1 MNKDI
6 WRDRLYAVC
15 FIIGLFVLGYI
26 VLRALSYVKIVVII
40 LAVSIIF
47 AYILAPVVRFFN
59 SPIILTFPGYISVFN
74 KKIKAFKKKE
84 IVLKKEGFSKVF
96 SVLIVYIFLFILLWL
111 AASYVFPRIVFEFHD
126 FNKDFP
132 QIASEVKKALQNLS
146 QWIHSE
152 FPSHYANKM
161 LRGLTESFL
170 VEVRNIGMVVF
181 HQTLPFM
188 FRLFSSMAIVFIVPL
203 VTFYILMDADKYK
216 KGFMRLIPA
225 DKKQN
230 VLELFKKIDITL
242 GRFIRGQLI
251 VCVCIGIS
259 VAIVLSLWGIEYSLL
274 IGVFSGVIDIIPYVG
289 VIVSMVPAVL
299 LALLKSPWIA
309 IGVFLTLIIIHWSE
323 GHIII
328 PLVVGQVVGLPPLV
342 IIVSLLAGAELM
354 GIPGMFL
361 AVPAAAVVRVIVNH
375 YTEFYHHQK

>member
-1 MNKDI
+1 MNTLNKDI
-6 WRDRLYAVC
+6 WRERLYAVL
-15 FIIGLFVLGYI
+15 FIIAVLLLGYI

-40 LAVSIIF
+40 LAVSTIF

-59 SPIILTFPGYISVFN
+59 SPIILTFPGYISLFN
-74 KKIKAFKKKE
+74 KRIKVFKKKE
-84 IVLKKEGFSKVF
+84 IILKKEGFSKIF

-111 AASYVFPRIVFEFHD
+111 AASYVLPRIVFEFHD

-132 QIASEVKKALQNLS
+132 QIACEIRNTLHNLS
-146 QWIHSE
+146 RWIHLQL
-152 FPSHYANKM
+152 PPYYANKM
-161 LRGLTESFL
+161 LGGLTESFL
-170 VEVRNIGMVVF
+170 AEVRAIGMTVF

-188 FRLFSSMAIVFIVPL
+188 FRFFSSMAIVFIVPL
-203 VTFYILMDADKYK
+203 VTFYILMDTDKYK
-216 KGFMRLIPA
+216 KGFMLLIPA

-230 VLELFKKIDITL
+230 ILDLFKKIDITL

-251 VCVCIGIS
+251 VCICIGIS
-259 VAIVLSLWGIEYSLL
+259 VAIVLGLWGIEYSLL
-274 IGVFSGVIDIIPYVG
+274 IGVFSGIIDIIPYVG

-309 IGVFLTLIIIHWSE
+309 VGVFLTLIIIHWSE

-342 IIVSLLAGAELM
+342 IIVALLAGAELM

-361 AVPAAAVVRVIVNH
+361 AVPAAAVIRVIVNH
-375 YTEFYHHQK
+375 YTEKL